1 MADAAT
7 LQQRLEALRD
17 ARARG
22 ISRIT
27 VQTPLG
33 RRETEYRT
41 DAEMAAAIADIER
54 QLAVAQGQRVGTV
67 YFQTSKGL

>member
-1 MADAAT
+1 MTDTAT

-17 ARARG
+17 ARAQG
-22 ISRIT
+22 ASRIS

-33 RRETEYRT
+33 RREVEYRT
-41 DAEMAAAIADIER
+41 DADLAAAIADVER
-54 QLAVAQGQRVGTV
+54 QLAAAQGAPVTTV